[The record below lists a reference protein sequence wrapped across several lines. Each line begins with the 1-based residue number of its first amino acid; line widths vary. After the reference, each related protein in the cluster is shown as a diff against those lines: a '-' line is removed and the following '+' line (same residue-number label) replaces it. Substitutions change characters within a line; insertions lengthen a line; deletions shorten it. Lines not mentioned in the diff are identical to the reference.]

1 MYIWVFVFTS
11 IFRVLLHFQHIYI
24 TVWFHELHKCCNVR
38 FNFLKKK
45 KSAVSMNSHVIL
57 S

>member
-45 KSAVSMNSHVIL
+45 SAVSMNSHVIL